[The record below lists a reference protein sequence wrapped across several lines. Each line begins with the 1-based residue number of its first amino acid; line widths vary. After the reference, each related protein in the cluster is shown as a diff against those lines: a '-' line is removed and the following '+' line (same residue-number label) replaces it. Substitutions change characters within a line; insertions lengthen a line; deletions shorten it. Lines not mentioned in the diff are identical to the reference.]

1 MKQSRMPHVEH
12 IRSLIKRDGR
22 INIYGQRKFQERL
35 LDIYHYLFSL
45 SWPRFFIHV
54 LAFYLAINLFFA
66 VIYGLLQVRPSDL
79 RGAAVP
85 FREDFFLSVETL
97 TAIDY
102 GRVAPSSD
110 LTYCLM
116 TLQALLGM
124 LTLAT
129 ITGLFYARFARPV
142 ARLVFSNRAIIG
154 RHDGA
159 LCLFFRV
166 ANQRLNQIAEARMAL
181 TMSRNEISREGE
193 FNRKFYNLKLE
204 RDYSP
209 LFALSWTVRH
219 PIDQHS
225 PLHKMDRD
233 QMRQAQMSIT
243 ASLTGIDETFAQP
256 ILSRHVYTIEDLVFD
271 KHFKDI
277 IHWHEKGVHID
288 LKSIHEV
295 VDDARQG

>member
-1 MKQSRMPHVEH
+1 MKTTRFPPHVDH

-22 INIYGQRKFQERL
+22 LHIYGHRKWHERI

-45 SWPRFFIHV
+45 SWPKFFIHV
-54 LAFYLAINLFFA
+54 LAIYLAINLFFA
-66 VIYGLLQVRPSDL
+66 VMYFLLNVRPADL
-79 RGAAVP
+79 HDGGAAGL
-85 FREDFFLSVETL
+85 FKEDFFLSVETL

-102 GRVAPSSD
+102 GRIQPSGT
-110 LTYCLM
+110 LTYVLM

-142 ARLVFSNRAIIG
+142 AKLIFSNKAIIG

-159 LCLFFRV
+159 LYFYFRV

-181 TMSRNEISREGE
+181 TMSKNEVSKEGE
-193 FNRKFYNLKLE
+193 FNRKFYGLKLE

-219 PIDQHS
+219 LIDKDS
-225 PLHKMDRD
+225 PLYHMEKKSMEE
-233 QMRQAQMSIT
+233 AQMSIT
-243 ASLTGIDETFAQP
+243 ASLTGIDETFSQP
-256 ILSRHVYTIEDLVFD
+256 ILSRHLYTFEDLVFD
-271 KHFKDI
+271 KRFKDI
-277 IHWHEKGVHID
+277 IQWHEKGVNID
-288 LKSIHEV
+288 LKSIHDV
-295 VDDARQG
+295 F